1 MDILLKEWLISLGL
15 SENTAIIF
23 RDLSELIIAII
34 IGLIAY
40 YVALKIILKLVSVFA
55 KKTKSHWDDV
65 LLEKKFFKRLTYLVP
80 AYIYYLLFPIAL
92 NEYPELSNLV
102 TNLLGIYMLIITVQV
117 ISSFLSAFE
126 AIYQEYEFA
135 KSKPIKGYLQVVKI
149 IIYVIIG
156 IVVIS
161 ILIGKSPITLLA
173 GMGAMSAVIMLI
185 FKDSIL
191 GFVGGIQL
199 SANDMLRTGDWISM
213 PKYGADGTVTDIA
226 LTTVKVQNWDKTI
239 STIPTYSLITDSFQ
253 NWRGMEE
260 SGGRRIKR
268 SINLDMESVK
278 FCTHE
283 MLERFKKFQ
292 HVAEYVDMTEKE
304 VQVYNK
310 KFNIDDSVLVNG
322 RRQTNIGVFRAYLR
336 GYLHHH
342 EKISDTMTFLIRQ
355 LQLTERGLPIQV
367 YVFSK
372 VQAWADYEDIQSD
385 IFDHILAIIPA
396 FDLRIF
402 QNPTGSDFRE
412 LKNKTKNFMK

>member
-1 MDILLKEWLISLGL
+1 MLNKLDIILKEWLIRLGF
-15 SENTAIIF
+15 SENTAIIL
-23 RDLSELIIAII
+23 RDFTEVIFAII

-40 YVALKIILKLVSVFA
+40 YITLKIILKLVSAFT

-65 LLEKKFFKRLTYLVP
+65 LVEKKFFRRLAYLVP

-102 TNLLGIYMLIITVQV
+102 NNLLEIYMLFVSVQV
-117 ISSFLSAFE
+117 INSFLSTFE
-126 AIYQEYEFA
+126 SIYQGYEFA
-135 KSKPIKGYLQVVKI
+135 KSKPIKGYLQIVKI

-156 IVVIS
+156 ILVIS
-161 ILIGKSPITLLA
+161 ILIGRSPITLLA

-268 SINLDMESVK
+268 SINLDMESFK

-292 HVAEYVDMTEKE
+292 HVAEYVDMTEQN
-304 VQVYNK
+304 VQAYNK
-310 KFNIDDSVLVNG
+310 KYNIDDSVLVNG

-336 GYLHHH
+336 GYLHNH

-355 LQLTERGLPIQV
+355 LQPSEKGLPIQV

-372 VQAWADYEDIQSD
+372 VQTWAEYEDIQSD
-385 IFDHILAIIPA
+385 IFDHILAIIPE
-396 FDLRIF
+396 FDLRLF

-412 LKNKTKNFMK
+412 IKKK